1 MLDSFT
7 PLDILAIAW
16 FFSVWFLYS
25 YISKKMIYRGDRI
38 TLNGLSNFYRETW
51 MLNMVNRDNRIV
63 DSNLLNT
70 LLHGVS
76 FFLSGT
82 ILVIAGLYA
91 ALGSASDV
99 LDITSHVPF
108 SVESTIEMVKI
119 KFLILI
125 SLFVYVFFKLVW
137 SLRLYNYGIV
147 MMGAAPKHD
156 DPGEGKERYARKMGV
171 VISKGGIYFNEGMRG
186 FEFGLAYLVWLIHP
200 LGLIISTTIVLL
212 VIHRREYRSA
222 TLAAMQR
229 WDDEK
234 AE

>member
-7 PLDILAIAW
+7 PLDVIAVVW
-16 FFSVWFLYS
+16 FFGVWFLYS
-25 YISKKMIYRGDRI
+25 YISKKSIYQGDRI
-38 TLNGLSNFYRETW
+38 TLNGLSNLYRETW
-51 MLNMVNRDNRIV
+51 MLNMINRDSRIV

-70 LLHGVS
+70 LLRGVS

-82 ILVIAGLYA
+82 ILTIAGLYA
-91 ALGSASDV
+91 ALGAANDV
-99 LDITSHVPF
+99 IDITSHIPF
-108 SVESTIEMVKI
+108 AIDSTIEMVKI

-147 MMGAAPKHD
+147 MMGAAPEHTSNDEDKQ
-156 DPGEGKERYARKMGV
+156 RYAKKMGV

-200 LGLIISTTIVLL
+200 IGLIISTTIVLL

-229 WDDEK
+229 WDEEK
-234 AE
+234 PE

>member
-1 MLDSFT
+1 MLNSFT
-7 PLDILAIAW
+7 LLDILALSW

-25 YISKKMIYRGDRI
+25 YISKKTMYQGDRI

-70 LLHGVS
+70 LLRGVS

-99 LDITSHVPF
+99 IDITSHIPF
-108 SVESTIEMVKI
+108 AIANTIEMVKI

-147 MMGAAPKHD
+147 MMGAAPECNQ
-156 DPGEGKERYARKMGV
+156 GEEEKQRYAKKMGV

-200 LGLIISTTIVLL
+200 IGLLISTTIVLM
-212 VIHRREYRSA
+212 VIYRREYRSA

-229 WDDEK
+229 WDEEK
-234 AE
+234 LS